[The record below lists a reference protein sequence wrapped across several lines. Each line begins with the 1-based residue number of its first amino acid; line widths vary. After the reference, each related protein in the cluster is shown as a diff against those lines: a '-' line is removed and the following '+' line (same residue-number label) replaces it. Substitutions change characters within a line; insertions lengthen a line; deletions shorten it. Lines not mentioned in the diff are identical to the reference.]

1 MSDQI
6 AILRDKDGVVHHMSR
21 YSKRAVD
28 GLADGSLVDVEEEP
42 NAPADAANSDDLDS
56 IEPSDGPGDGEQPSG
71 SDDDGDKSGVAK
83 SKARR

>member
-28 GLADGSLVDVEEEP
+28 GLADGSLVDVEEES

-56 IEPSDGPGDGEQPSG
+56 DKSDDGSGDGEQPSG
-71 SDDDGDKSGVAK
+71 ADDNGDKPSVAK